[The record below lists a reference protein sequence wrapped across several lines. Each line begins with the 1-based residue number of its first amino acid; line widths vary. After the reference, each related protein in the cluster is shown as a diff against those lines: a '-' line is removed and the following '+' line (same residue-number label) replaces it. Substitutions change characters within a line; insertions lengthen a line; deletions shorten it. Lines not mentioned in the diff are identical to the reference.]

1 MHRIATQQ
9 PKARHWLVTA
19 LLSMFSYGIFKVAL
33 PPAERQPKKRDRYA
47 ERRAETKRWLRGVR
61 NLTLAHRGAF
71 GAQPFV
77 KESSRG

>member
-1 MHRIATQQ
+1 MRRIATQQ

-19 LLSMFSYGIFKVAL
+19 LLSMFSDGVFKVAL
-33 PPAERQPKKRDRYA
+33 PPAERQPKERDGYA
-47 ERRAETKRWLRGVR
+47 ERSANVKRRRRDGR

-71 GAQPFV
+71 GTQPFV